1 MASTAGHD
9 TRRRSANGARLAGSR
24 PIRAALKAANLAF
37 RFLLEL
43 AALAALVYWG
53 LHTGATLLADVLL
66 AIAAPLAFATLWGLL
81 AAPKAPWRLRDP
93 WRMLF
98 EAIAFAL
105 TAAALLDADQARL
118 GGIFLVLALAN
129 ALAVRVQGEPGV
141 PQGSNLTPRHTPRED
156 A

>member
-9 TRRRSANGARLAGSR
+9 TRRRRAKGARLAGCL
-24 PIRAALKAANLAF
+24 PIGSSLKGANLAL

-43 AALAALVYWG
+43 TALAALVYWG
-53 LHTGATLLADVLL
+53 LRTGATLLADVLL

-105 TAAALLDADQARL
+105 AAGALADADQPRL
-118 GGIFLVLALAN
+118 GGIFLVVALAN
-129 ALAVRVQGEPGV
+129 ALAVRVLGEPG
-141 PQGSNLTPRHTPRED
+141 TPDGRPT
-156 A
+156 

>member
-1 MASTAGHD
+1 VV
-9 TRRRSANGARLAGSR
+9 
-24 PIRAALKAANLAF
+24 IAANQTL

-53 LHTGATLLADVLL
+53 LRTGASFLADVLL
-66 AIAAPLAFATLWGLL
+66 AVAAPLAFATLWGLL
-81 AAPKAPWRLRDP
+81 AAPRAPRRLRDP

-105 TAAALLDADQARL
+105 TAGALVAADQERL
-118 GGIFLVLALAN
+118 GGIFLVVALLN
-129 ALAVRVQGEPGV
+129 ALAVRALGEPGAT
-141 PQGSNLTPRHTPRED
+141 GRANSTLRRADRKD

>member
-1 MASTAGHD
+1 M
-9 TRRRSANGARLAGSR
+9 
-24 PIRAALKAANLAF
+24 NLGL

-53 LHTGATLLADVLL
+53 LKTGATFLADVLL
-66 AIAAPLAFATLWGLL
+66 AVAAPLAFATLWGLF
-81 AAPKAPWRLRDP
+81 AAPKAPRRLRDP

-98 EAIAFAL
+98 EAIVFAL
-105 TAAALLDADQARL
+105 TAGALVDADQARL

-129 ALAVRVQGEPGV
+129 ALAVRALGEPAV
-141 PQGSNLTPRHTPRED
+141 PKGANLTLRRDRSED